1 VKQRRLRLMT
11 AQPLLNNINK
21 MIDITKMQ
29 AFLGGEF
36 QLPADAL
43 FGKERGPA
51 TLPGVRLGW
60 WKGRCQNPDQT
71 AADRSTDVN
80 GRFAGLTGKRC
91 AHPAGEEGGIP
102 SPESCLDRC
111 RRQTCGTFTVL
122 LRDSSSSWSASAVKM
137 GKSSRSS
144 HFTK

>member
-1 VKQRRLRLMT
+1 MT

-43 FGKERGPA
+43 FGQERRCQA
-51 TLPGVRLGW
+51 FWLGEG
-60 WKGRCQNPDQT
+60 GRCQNPDQI
-71 AADRSTDVN
+71 AVDRSIDVN

-91 AHPAGEEGGIP
+91 
-102 SPESCLDRC
+102 
-111 RRQTCGTFTVL
+111 
-122 LRDSSSSWSASAVKM
+122 SASS
-137 GKSSRSS
+137 GRGGRSPLR
-144 HFTK
+144 KL